1 MSINKNFYGMNNSKG
16 VAIEG
21 IKGSVYTVR
30 ERIYPDM
37 HILEETDITDMSNPR
52 LKNFGAVID
61 SNTKVFNHADSLI
74 QEGLK
79 PILFGGDHAI
89 AIGSI
94 SASSKHYQD
103 LAVIWIDAHADIN
116 DENSSPSGN
125 IHGMPLR
132 FLLGEGDKKLTELGG
147 FSPKIKPENIVYIGL
162 RSIDDGEVEYIRQHN
177 IKQYLYTDVEK
188 KGIEAVAKEVVEYL
202 KGKHTHVS
210 LDFDA
215 IDPTV
220 FPAVTTPAK
229 SGLTLN
235 ELHYVFDTVF
245 SKLNVVSFDFT
256 EYNATKDPDGKSFEI
271 VREFVQ
277 KINGLMK

>member
-1 MSINKNFYGMNNSKG
+1 MDNSKG

-30 ERIYPDM
+30 EHIYPEM
-37 HILEETDITDMSNPR
+37 HILEEADISDMSNPK

-103 LAVIWIDAHADIN
+103 LTVIWIDAHADIHG
-116 DENSSPSGN
+116 EVSSPSGN

-147 FSPKIKPENIVYIGL
+147 FSPKIKPENIVHLGL
-162 RSIDDGEVEYIRQHN
+162 RSVEPEEADYIKQHN
-177 IKQYLYTDVEK
+177 IKSFYYTDIQRL
-188 KGIEAVAKEVVEYL
+188 GLDAVLQETMEHL
-202 KGKHTHVS
+202 RGKQTHVS
-210 LDFDA
+210 LDFDS
-215 IDPTV
+215 IDPTI
-220 FPAVTTPAK
+220 FPAVTTPVE
-229 SGLTLN
+229 SGFTLE
-235 ELHYVFDTVF
+235 ELHRVFDTIF
-245 SKLNVVSFDFT
+245 GNLDVVSFDFT